1 MERKNKNKTA
11 GNIAIVVGS
20 RGVNAT
26 GLIRSLGEA
35 GISVYFASSF
45 GSIHSKWV
53 SGRLK
58 LSGDSEARV
67 AELEDLAASYTEK
80 PVLFPSDDESAFFI
94 DDNCE
99 RLKKFFHIPGAGG
112 RLRRLAD
119 KRAMSAFAENA
130 GLDVPKSVFVP
141 LTDNADAV
149 GAVDVAEASDMAS
162 DDEIVGGLPPFPLIV
177 KPYAAYAGDKGDIR
191 ICESAEQYAAALDA
205 FRGAGANGVLVQE
218 LVGGEDSFEIG
229 IIGMAL
235 PDGKVVIPCTLKKLR
250 SWPEKRGST
259 TYAKL
264 SPGVLYANADKIE
277 RFVAS
282 LGYCGLFDIELMVCG
297 EKVYFIEINFRNGQY
312 GYSACAA
319 GYSLAAQ
326 WYSAVTTGEAPAPEC
341 REIFYMNE
349 REDHHHVKCGNIS
362 RREWRKEFSRAV
374 AHGLYQKGD
383 MGPFIRQYLKVPD
396 RVCLWLA
403 ALGRRIDS
411 LILREEWQVALR
423 PVGEKEPLLFEN
435 GGKDK
440 AFIPVPNTLRY
451 WAADPFL
458 FEDGGRLWLFF
469 EMYDR
474 LRAKG
479 VIGCRSVLPDGSVGP
494 VKIVYESRG
503 HLSFPYVFR
512 RGDDIF
518 MIPESSVEGDVRLL
532 RATDFPTKWERAET
546 LLNGRFCDS
555 VLLEKDGT
563 EYLLTQ
569 ELGESFAYD
578 TLSVFIKKNG
588 EYSPLCTA
596 ALGRRCS
603 RAAGALIKRCGV
615 YIRPAQDCRKTYGG
629 AVVFRRIVSIG
640 TDGCEEEDMA
650 RVCAK
655 DIKLCKGRRRFSG
668 VHTYNVCGG
677 METVDLK
684 RERRFQICNI
694 INLVRRAPRRVLH
707 RSRTRAADMGEN

>member
-1 MERKNKNKTA
+1 MERKNKEMTA
-11 GNIAIVVGS
+11 GNIAIVIGS
-20 RGVNAT
+20 RGVNAA

-35 GISVYFASSF
+35 GIPVYFASSF

-53 SGRLK
+53 RGRLK

-67 AELEDLAASYTEK
+67 AELEDFAASYAEK

-94 DDNCE
+94 DDNRE
-99 RLKKFFHIPGAGG
+99 RLKKFFIIPGAGG

-119 KRAMSAFAENA
+119 KRTMSAFAENA
-130 GLDVPKSVFVP
+130 GLDVPRSTFVS
-141 LTDNADAV
+141 LTDDADAV
-149 GAVDVAEASDMAS
+149 CPSDMIGAA
-162 DDEIVGGLPPFPLIV
+162 DAVPEDGIGGLPPFPLIV

-191 ICESAEQYAAALDA
+191 ICESMEQYAAAISS
-205 FRGAGANGVLVQE
+205 FRRVGADGVLIQE
-218 LVGGEDSFEIG
+218 LVGGEGSFEIG
-229 IIGMAL
+229 IIGMAQ

-259 TYAKL
+259 TYAEL
-264 SPGVLYANADKIE
+264 FPGVLYANADKIE

-326 WYSAVTTGEAPAPEC
+326 WYSAVTTGEALAPEC
-341 REIFYMNE
+341 RKIFYMNE
-349 REDHHHVKCGNIS
+349 REDYHHVKCGNIS
-362 RREWRKEFSRAV
+362 RREWRREFRCAA
-374 AHGLYQKGD
+374 AHGLYRKGD

-411 LILREEWQVALR
+411 LLLREEWQVALR
-423 PVGEKEPLLFEN
+423 PVEEKEPLLFEN
-435 GGKDK
+435 GGKEK
-440 AFIPVPNTLRY
+440 AFIPVPNTMRY

-479 VIGCRSVLPDGSVGP
+479 VIGCRSVSPDGSVGP
-494 VKIVYESRG
+494 AQIVYESKG

-518 MIPESSVEGDVRLL
+518 MLPESSAEGDVRLL
-532 RATDFPTKWERAET
+532 RATDFPTKWECVET
-546 LLNGRFCDS
+546 LLHGRFCDS
-555 VLLEKDGT
+555 VSLETDGT

-569 ELGESFAYD
+569 ELGESFTYD
-578 TLSVFIKKNG
+578 TLSVFIKRNG
-588 EYSPLCTA
+588 EYSLLCTA
-596 ALGRRCS
+596 ALGRGCS
-603 RAAGALIKRCGV
+603 RAAGALIKQGGG
-615 YIRPAQDCRKTYGG
+615 YIRPAQDCRKTYGA
-629 AVVFRRIVSIG
+629 AVVFRRIVSLSA
-640 TDGCEEEDMA
+640 DGCEEEEIA
-650 RVCAK
+650 RARAS
-655 DIKLCKGRRRFSG
+655 DIKLCKWRRRYSG
-668 VHTYNVCGG
+668 VHTYNVCAG

-694 INLVRRAPRRVLH
+694 INLVCRALRRVFR
-707 RSRTRAADMGEN
+707 RSRAQDGAGEN